1 MRHRS
6 LAVGVFSPSVLL
18 RVARAAGL
26 FDQHGLTVTEVPV
39 ASSPDQFRALLDGE
53 LDAAFTSPDNV
64 LAYRFVP
71 DNPLA
76 RTGDA
81 RILAALDRGLG
92 LGVYAAP
99 GITGADQ
106 LRGAAAGV
114 DVPDSGFAF
123 GLYAVLESLGLK
135 WPGEPAGAARES
147 GQAEA
152 CGPAP
157 AASGRAAPDPGAH
170 GPAASGTAFG
180 DYAIVSLGA
189 TPRRLTALL
198 DGRCATTVL
207 GAGSD
212 LRAEAAGAAR
222 LAGLTDVCGPY
233 LGTALTAVG
242 PRRSQAAHA
251 LTSAL
256 AQTSRLIVSRV
267 LDPLVLRE
275 TQDALGLPLDLATR
289 FAERL
294 RDPADG
300 LVPDGVADRAALE
313 TVLGLR
319 LRYRPG
325 DDTLATALD
334 PARGLLDPQAC

>member
-6 LAVGVFSPSVLL
+6 LTVGVFSPSVLL

-26 FDQHGLTVTEVPV
+26 IEQHGLTVDEVPV
-39 ASSPDQFRALLDGE
+39 ASSPDQFRALFDGAI
-53 LDAAFTSPDNV
+53 DVAYTSPDNV

-71 DNPLA
+71 DNPLG
-76 RTGDA
+76 RTGDV

-92 LGVYAAP
+92 LGVYGAP

-106 LRGAAAGV
+106 LRGATAGV

-123 GLYAVLESLGLK
+123 ALYAVLESLGLK
-135 WPGEPAGAARES
+135 WPGESADAAT
-147 GQAEA
+147 
-152 CGPAP
+152 
-157 AASGRAAPDPGAH
+157 DPGRREA
-170 GPAASGTAFG
+170 GPPSG
-180 DYAIVSLGA
+180 DYAVVPLGA
-189 TPRRLTALL
+189 TPHRLTALL

-212 LRAEAAGAAR
+212 LRAEAAGAVR

-233 LGTALTAVG
+233 LGGVLAAVG
-242 PRRSQAAHA
+242 PRRAQAAHA

-275 TQDALGLPLDLATR
+275 TRDALGLPPDLAAR
-289 FAERL
+289 YAQRL
-294 RDPADG
+294 WDPADG
-300 LVPDGVADRAALE
+300 LVPDGAADRASLD

>member
-1 MRHRS
+1 MRDRS
-6 LAVGVFSPSVLL
+6 LTVGVFSPSVLL

-26 FDQHGLTVTEVPV
+26 LDRHGLAVVEVPV
-39 ASSPDQFRALLDGE
+39 SSSTDQFRGLFDGD

-64 LAYRFVP
+64 IAYRFVR
-71 DNPLA
+71 DNPLG

-81 RILAALDRGLG
+81 RILTALDRGLG
-92 LGVYAAP
+92 LAVYARP
-99 GITGADQ
+99 GSTGADT
-106 LRGAAAGV
+106 LHGTAVGV

-135 WPGEPAGAARES
+135 APVIGV
-147 GQAEA
+147 
-152 CGPAP
+152 P
-157 AASGRAAPDPGAH
+157 AAGTSGIGASA
-170 GPAASGTAFG
+170 GDG
-180 DYAIVSLGA
+180 DYEIRSLGA

-198 DGRCATTVL
+198 DGRCAATVL

-212 LRAEAAGAAR
+212 LRAEAAGAVR
-222 LAGLTDVCGPY
+222 LAGIAEVCGPY
-233 LGTALTAVG
+233 LGTVLTAVG
-242 PRRSQAAHA
+242 PVRAQAAHA
-251 LTSAL
+251 LSSAL

-267 LDPLVLRE
+267 LDPLVLQEAR
-275 TQDALGLPLDLATR
+275 AALDLPADLAAR
-289 FAERL
+289 YAARL
-294 RDPADG
+294 SDPAEG

-325 DDTLATALD
+325 DGSLATALD

>member
-39 ASSPDQFRALLDGE
+39 RSSPAQFRALFDGS

-64 LAYRFVP
+64 IAYRFVA
-71 DNPLA
+71 DNPLG

-123 GLYAVLESLGLK
+123 ALYAVLESLGLK
-135 WPGEPAGAARES
+135 GPGELP
-147 GQAEA
+147 
-152 CGPAP
+152 GPT
-157 AASGRAAPDPGAH
+157 RTPG
-170 GPAASGTAFG
+170 PTAG
-180 DYAIVSLGA
+180 DYAIVSLGS

-198 DGRCATTVL
+198 DGRCAATVL

-212 LRAEAAGAAR
+212 LRAEAAGAVR

-233 LGTALTAVG
+233 LGTVLTAVG
-242 PRRSQAAHA
+242 PRRAQDAHA

-275 TQDALGLPLDLATR
+275 TQDALGLPHDLAVR
-289 FAERL
+289 YAERL
-294 RDPADG
+294 RQPAEG
-300 LVPDGVADRAALE
+300 LVPDGAADRAALD

>member
-6 LAVGVFSPSVLL
+6 LTVGVFSPSVLL

-39 ASSPDQFRALLDGE
+39 ASSPAQFRDLFDGAV
-53 LDAAFTSPDNV
+53 DAAFTSPDNV
-64 LAYRFVP
+64 IAYRFAP
-71 DNPLA
+71 DNPLG
-76 RTGDA
+76 RTGDV

-99 GITGADQ
+99 GVKGADE

-135 WPGEPAGAARES
+135 APCAG
-147 GQAEA
+147 
-152 CGPAP
+152 P
-157 AASGRAAPDPGAH
+157 
-170 GPAASGTAFG
+170 G
-180 DYAIVSLGA
+180 DYQVVALGS
-189 TPRRLTALL
+189 TPRRLAALL
-198 DGRCATTVL
+198 DGRCAATVL
-207 GAGSD
+207 GAGSE
-212 LRAEAAGAAR
+212 LRAEAAGAVR
-222 LAGLTDVCGPY
+222 LAGLTEVCGPY
-233 LGTALTAVG
+233 LGTVLTAVG
-242 PRRSQAAHA
+242 PRRARAAHA

-256 AQTSRLIVSRV
+256 AQTSRLIVSGV
-267 LDPLVLRE
+267 LDGLVLEQTR
-275 TQDALGLPLDLATR
+275 AAFRLPDDLAAR
-289 FAERL
+289 YAARL
-294 RDPADG
+294 RDPAEG
-300 LVPDGVADRAALE
+300 LVPDGAADRAALD

-325 DDTLATALD
+325 DAALATALD